1 MIYSLSIRENAIHNE
16 LIFKLDIL
24 INGARK
30 RDNTSFFAEIGM
42 KNIYTNAFRRIKFL
56 SKDVSSNSCIYSTCW
71 VIALR
76 AEAAPIIK
84 FLKLK
89 NVNTQS
95 NFTIYAT
102 MKNLATH

>member
-1 MIYSLSIRENAIHNE
+1 MSSEGLN
-16 LIFKLDIL
+16 
-24 INGARK
+24 
-30 RDNTSFFAEIGM
+30 
-42 KNIYTNAFRRIKFL
+42 FL

-95 NFTIYAT
+95 ILQSMP

>member
-1 MIYSLSIRENAIHNE
+1 MPPERLN
-16 LIFKLDIL
+16 
-24 INGARK
+24 
-30 RDNTSFFAEIGM
+30 
-42 KNIYTNAFRRIKFL
+42 FL
-56 SKDVSSNSCIYSTCW
+56 SKDISGNSCIYSTCW

-89 NVNTQS
+89 MSTHNQILQS
-95 NFTIYAT
+95 MP